1 MPIIRKEINSPSTE
15 TEQKLNFNKAKL
27 QINKYHNIV
36 TTKKETVDLLRTEVT
51 TNAALQ
57 KLGQNKSVQISK
69 LAESM
74 AKITETTLQK
84 MEQNKSVQISKLA
97 ESMAKMTE
105 ATLHKIEQNECA
117 KISKLIEQM
126 HKMPE
131 TTDNE
136 FNLLSN
142 DSNTGDLKR
151 IKLIR
156 KLHQPWFQ

>member
-74 AKITETTLQK
+74 AKITETIQK

-97 ESMAKMTE
+97 ESMAKTTG

-117 KISKLIEQM
+117 KISKLIEQI

-156 KLHQPWFQ
+156 KLH

>member
-1 MPIIRKEINSPSTE
+1 MPIIRKEINSSSTE

-36 TTKKETVDLLRTEVT
+36 TAKKETVDLLRTEVT

-74 AKITETTLQK
+74 AK
-84 MEQNKSVQISKLA
+84 
-97 ESMAKMTE
+97 MTE
-105 ATLHKIEQNECA
+105 ATLHKIEQNERA

-136 FNLLSN
+136 FNLLSD
-142 DSNTGDLKR
+142 DSKTGDLKR
-151 IKLIR
+151 IKLIE